1 MKVIVTAL
9 MFCCICCNIHLA
21 FMLESFTS
29 ATPVAVPD
37 AEAGLES
44 GLVKLVPIGPGM
56 SVFVGAAQ
64 PF

>member
-1 MKVIVTAL
+1 
-9 MFCCICCNIHLA
+9 
-21 FMLESFTS
+21 MLESFTS
-29 ATPVAVPD
+29 ARPVAVPD